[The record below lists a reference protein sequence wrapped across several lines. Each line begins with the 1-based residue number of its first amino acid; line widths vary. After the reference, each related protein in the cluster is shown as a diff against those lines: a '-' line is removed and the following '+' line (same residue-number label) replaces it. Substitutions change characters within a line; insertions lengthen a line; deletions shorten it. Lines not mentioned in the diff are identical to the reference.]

1 MGLGM
6 NSGAVVSGD
15 SPSRD
20 NLIGRLFNRETVVR
34 NTLFVAI
41 ALQALVLM
49 IPLIYMVSTSFKNPV
64 EVFELPVRW
73 IPDSFNIENYIIPL
87 QEKPFVRWFFNSALV
102 ATCVTVLVVLTS
114 ALAGYSFAKFD
125 YPGRDLMFNF
135 ILLTLMIPLEAMIVP
150 LFILVR
156 DLGWLNSYLGLII
169 PAGGSAFGIFLMRQ
183 HMLSIPDE
191 LIEAARID
199 GANELR
205 IFWNI
210 VLPINGTA
218 ISSLAIFSF
227 MWNWNSF
234 LYPLLVAREDSMRTL
249 PIGLASFES
258 AYSTNYPQLMAVSF
272 LSMLPV
278 LLLFFVLQNRFINSM
293 ALSGVKG

>member
-1 MGLGM
+1 MTRLADTRTAPRSASLM
-6 NSGAVVSGD
+6 
-15 SPSRD
+15 SRV
-20 NLIGRLFNRETVVR
+20 FNRNTIVR
-34 NTLFVAI
+34 NTLFLAI
-41 ALQALVLM
+41 VLQAIILL
-49 IPLIYMVSTSFKNPV
+49 IPLFYMVSTSFKGQH

-73 IPDSFNIENYIIPL
+73 IPETFHLENYTIPM
-87 QEKPFVRWFFNSALV
+87 QEKPLLRWFVNSTVV
-102 ATCVTVLVVLTS
+102 AVSVTVLVVLTS
-114 ALAGYSFAKFD
+114 SLAGYSFAKFD
-125 YPGRDLMFNF
+125 YPGRDLMFGF

-156 DLGWLNSYLGLII
+156 DLGWLNSYVGLIV

-183 HMLSIPDE
+183 HMLSVPDE

-199 GANELR
+199 GAGEFR
-205 IFWNI
+205 IFWRI
-210 VLPINGTA
+210 ILPINGTA
-218 ISSLAIFSF
+218 ISSLAIFAF

-234 LYPLLVAREDSMRTL
+234 LYPLLVASEESMRTL

-272 LSMLPV
+272 MSVLPV
-278 LLLFFVLQNRFINSM
+278 LFLFFILQNRFVNSM